1 MPRGSSSKSSSS
13 KSSSSKTPISYPI
26 STYTAPTSLA
36 PTSFATQHHT
46 VKVEQPGF
54 FSNMFQGFALGAGQ
68 SIAMNIFRSNPKVEV
83 VHQQSTSTI
92 GTNTTQT
99 QNIPFSKEYI
109 QCMKESDNNS
119 DACKQYLDT
128 SN

>member
-1 MPRGSSSKSSSS
+1 MPRGSSSKSSSNSLFSS
-13 KSSSSKTPISYPI
+13 KSSSKTPISHPA

-36 PTSFATQHHT
+36 TQHT

-83 VHQQSTSTI
+83 VHQPSTTTI
-92 GTNTTQT
+92 GANTIQT